1 MFPVDAAGRLA
12 APNGLVADAHKA
24 GLEVVVWT
32 FRPENQ
38 FLPADLRDG
47 GPLHARNPDGSL
59 TEMRRFLDLGVDGFF
74 TDDPALGR
82 RAIDTFAAGAV

>member
-1 MFPVDAAGRLA
+1 M
-12 APNGLVADAHKA
+12 
-24 GLEVVVWT
+24 VVWT

-47 GPLHARNPDGSL
+47 GALHARDPDGSL
-59 TEMRRFLDLGVDGFF
+59 TEMRRFLELGVDGFF

-82 RAIDTFAAGAV
+82 QAIDAFAAGAL